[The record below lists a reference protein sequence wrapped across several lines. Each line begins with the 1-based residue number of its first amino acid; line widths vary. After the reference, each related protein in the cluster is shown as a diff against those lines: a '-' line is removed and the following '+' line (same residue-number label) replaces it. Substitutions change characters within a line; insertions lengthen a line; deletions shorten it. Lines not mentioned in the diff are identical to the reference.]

1 MFNYMLLLGDILL
14 ALKGQGKNETFGLTA
29 TVPCSLESMEHIDI
43 LALDSVLSEFNL
55 LSFDFQG
62 PWGGVVGANAPLYDP
77 PDREGLSV
85 SSCVTKYV
93 EGGASRNKINIG
105 LSFYGHSYRGGK
117 YIGDKC
123 EADWAGVCT
132 DTQTW
137 QEDDGSPQY
146 HNIYEKMPE
155 LTLTFDPK
163 TRSPLASNGAGAV
176 SFDDPHSI
184 CLKTEYAMSNAG
196 GILIIDLAADM
207 LDDRSTPLLDAANLK
222 ILQPDIECDGRNFEQ
237 LFAWREVDGYEHVE
251 PTKKIAEPTYEI
263 TEPSHENPE
272 PAYRYICGIG
282 EGNAKDNCSNG
293 SDEAYSC
300 DLGTCPSGMLC
311 FVVLCTKPTQEKIIE
326 TSFSK
331 QEPKPKMRPT
341 VLNEIR
347 PVLTASDEARPSSNS
362 SEIFSPRDMDLPDET
377 TTAAAITA
385 PDMSFSCG
393 VDSGHASSC
402 GKSCPNGL
410 IDCPMDHFCF
420 WIKCNAPNS
429 ILESTELPTESPIS
443 AESAASWEHTT
454 MKYQCGVTRNE
465 ALTCSEECGVAWK
478 CSDGKDCY
486 NVPCFTTS

>member
-1 MFNYMLLLGDILL
+1 MLLLSDILL
-14 ALKGQGKNETFGLTA
+14 AIKGQGKNETFGLTA
-29 TVPCSLESMEHIDI
+29 TVPCSLESMEYIDI

-55 LSFDFQG
+55 LSVDFQG

-93 EGGASRNKINIG
+93 EGGVSRKKINIG

-155 LTLTFDPK
+155 LSLTFDPK
-163 TRSPLASNGAGAV
+163 TGSPLASNSVGAV

-184 CLKTEYAMSNAG
+184 CLKTEYATSNAG

-207 LDDRSTPLLDAANLK
+207 LDDRSTPLLDAVNLK
-222 ILQPDIECDGRNFEQ
+222 ILQPDIECEGRDFDQ
-237 LFAWREVDGYEHVE
+237 LFAWREVDGYENVE
-251 PTKKIAEPTYEI
+251 PTNKIAEPTHEI
-263 TEPSHENPE
+263 TEPSHENLE

-282 EGNAKDNCSNG
+282 EGNAQDNCSNG
-293 SDEAYSC
+293 SDEAYNC
-300 DLGTCPSGMLC
+300 DLGTCPLGMLC
-311 FVVLCTKPTQEKIIE
+311 FVVLCTKPTQEQIID
-326 TSFSK
+326 TPFSK
-331 QEPKPKMRPT
+331 PKPKPKMRPT
-341 VLNEIR
+341 VSNEMR
-347 PVLTASDEARPSSNS
+347 PVLTTSDEAKPSSNS
-362 SEIFSPRDMDLPDET
+362 SELFSPRIDLPDES
-377 TTAAAITA
+377 TTAAASTE

-402 GKSCPNGL
+402 GKACPNGL
-410 IDCPMDHFCF
+410 IDCPIGHFCF
-420 WIKCNAPNS
+420 WIKCKAPNPIS
-429 ILESTELPTESPIS
+429 IGSPISTDLPTESPIS
-443 AESAASWEHTT
+443 VESSASLELTT
-454 MKYQCGVTRNE
+454 MKYQCGVTRDE
-465 ALTCSEECGVAWK
+465 ALTCSEECGAVWK

-486 NVPCFTTS
+486 NVPCFTMS